1 MGKINS
7 IERYKMM
14 KMELMD
20 GKYMT
25 YESFEAKISDM
36 LKQGEL
42 TKNQY
47 RLLLDSAKVIFIA

>member
-7 IERYKMM
+7 IDRYKMM

-20 GKYMT
+20 GKYIT

-36 LKQGEL
+36 LKKGEL

-47 RLLLDSAKVIFIA
+47 RLLLDNAKLIFIA